1 MNDINTYGDL
11 KKAVRI
17 WLNRKDGTTLENIPM
32 FVNMAHKQFTRM
44 VKLPYYEVLVS
55 LEAIEGFEYVNIPQ
69 DFLSAKHIS
78 INGIPYNRVDNETF
92 LRIKN
97 SGTQNTVIQQP
108 RDAGNTGGFPF
119 LQGATT
125 EKSFFFTRVGGQL
138 HFIPELVPGDVVEM
152 VYQRDIPEMKV
163 DSEEPYS
170 LLVASDIML
179 YLSLRHASTFLR
191 DPEQE
196 QYWMQKASDAAASL
210 QQQLDEAEWS
220 GSALVVPQFS
230 R

>member
-1 MNDINTYGDL
+1 MKDINTYGDL
-11 KKAVRI
+11 KRAVRL
-17 WLNRKDGTTLENIPM
+17 WLNRKDSTTLENIPM

-55 LEAIEGFEYVNIPQ
+55 LEALEGFEYVNIPQ
-69 DFLSAKHIS
+69 DFLNAKHIS
-78 INGIPYNRVDNETF
+78 INGMPYNRVDNETF
-92 LRIKN
+92 LRLKN

-108 RDAGNTGGFPF
+108 RAGTGFDF

-138 HFIPELVPGDVVEM
+138 HFIPELVPGDIVEM
-152 VYQRDIPEMKV
+152 VYQRDIPEFV
-163 DSEEPYS
+163 EDNEEPYS

-179 YLSLRHASTFLR
+179 YLSLRHAATFLR
-191 DPEQE
+191 DNEQE
-196 QYWMQKASDAAASL
+196 MYWMQKATESAQSL
-210 QQQLDEAEWS
+210 QQQLDDAEWS
-220 GSALVVPQFS
+220 GSSLVVPQFS

>member
-11 KKAVRI
+11 KRAVRL
-17 WLNRKDGTTLENIPM
+17 WLNRKDASTLDNIPM
-32 FVNMAHKQFTRM
+32 FINMAAKQFTRM

-78 INGIPYNRVDNETF
+78 INGKPYNRVDNETF

-97 SGTQNTVIQQP
+97 SGTQDTDLGDQ
-108 RDAGNTGGFPF
+108 AF
-119 LQGATT
+119 LTGATT
-125 EKSFFFTRVGGQL
+125 ASKYFFTRVGGQL
-138 HFIPELVPGDVVEM
+138 HFNPTLTPGDVVEM
-152 VYQRDIPEMKV
+152 VYQRDIPEFK
-163 DSEEPYS
+163 DDNEEPYT
-170 LLVASDIML
+170 LLVASDAML

-196 QYWMQKASDAAASL
+196 QYWMAKANESAQSL

-220 GSALVVPQFS
+220 GSSMVVPQFS
-230 R
+230 Q

>member
-11 KKAVRI
+11 KRAVRL
-17 WLNRKDGTTLENIPM
+17 WLNRKDATTLENIPM
-32 FVNMAHKQFTRM
+32 FINMAAKQFTRM

-55 LEAIEGFEYVNIPQ
+55 LEAIEGFDYVNIPQ

-78 INGIPYNRVDNETF
+78 INGRPYNRADNETF

-97 SGTQNTVIQQP
+97 SGTQDTTISEDNKY
-108 RDAGNTGGFPF
+108 GF
-119 LQGATT
+119 LTGATT
-125 EKSFFFTRVGGQL
+125 ESKYFFTRVGGQL
-138 HFIPELVPGDVVEM
+138 HFIPELAPGDIVEM
-152 VYQRDIPEMKV
+152 VYQRDIPEFKT
-163 DSEEPYS
+163 DNEEPYT
-170 LLVASDIML
+170 LLVASDVML

-196 QYWMQKASDAAASL
+196 QYWMTKANEAAQSL

-220 GSALVVPQFS
+220 GSAMVVPQFS
-230 R
+230 M

>member
-17 WLNRKDGTTLENIPM
+17 WLNRKDAATLDNIPM
-32 FVNMAHKQFTRM
+32 FINMAHKQFTRM
-44 VKLPYYEVLVS
+44 IKLPYYEVLVS

-78 INGIPYNRVDNETF
+78 VNGHPYNRVDNETF
-92 LRIKN
+92 MRIKN
-97 SGTQNTVIQQP
+97 SGTQNTEVP
-108 RDAGNTGGFPF
+108 TGDDYKYDF
-119 LQGATT
+119 LTGATT
-125 EKSFFFTRVGGQL
+125 ESKFFFTRVGGQF
-138 HFIPELVPGDVVEM
+138 HFIPTLSTGDVVEM
-152 VYQRDIPEMKV
+152 VYQRDIPELK
-163 DSEEPYS
+163 DDNDEPYS

-191 DPEQE
+191 DNEQE
-196 QYWMQKASDAAASL
+196 QFWMAKASDSAASL
-210 QQQLDEAEWS
+210 QGQLDEAEWS
-220 GSALVVPQFS
+220 GSAMVVPQFS

>member
-11 KKAVRI
+11 KRAVRL
-17 WLNRKDGTTLENIPM
+17 WLNRKDASTLDNIPM
-32 FVNMAHKQFTRM
+32 FINMAAKQFTRM

-78 INGIPYNRVDNETF
+78 INGKPYNRVDNETF

-97 SGTQNTVIQQP
+97 TGTQDTNLGDQ
-108 RDAGNTGGFPF
+108 AF
-119 LQGATT
+119 LTGATT
-125 EKSFFFTRVGGQL
+125 ASKYFFTRVGGQL
-138 HFIPELVPGDVVEM
+138 HFNPTLKVGDIVEM
-152 VYQRDIPEMKV
+152 VYQRDIPEFKE
-163 DSEEPYS
+163 DNDEPYT

-196 QYWMQKASDAAASL
+196 QYWMTKANEAAQSL
-210 QQQLDEAEWS
+210 HAQLDEAEWS
-220 GSALVVPQFS
+220 GSAMVVPQFS
-230 R
+230 Q

>member
-11 KKAVRI
+11 KRAIRI
-17 WLNRKDGTTLENIPM
+17 WLNRKDAATLDNIPM
-32 FVNMAHKQFTRM
+32 FINMAHKQFTRM

-69 DFLSAKHIS
+69 DFLSAKNIS
-78 INGIPYNRVDNETF
+78 INGQPYNRLDNETF

-97 SGTQNTVIQQP
+97 SGTQNSTI
-108 RDAGNTGGFPF
+108 DEDNKFGF

-125 EKSFFFTRVGGQL
+125 EGKFFFTRVGGQL
-138 HFIPELVPGDVVEM
+138 HFIPAPNAGDIVEM
-152 VYQRDIPEMKV
+152 VYQRDIPEMKT
-163 DSEEPYS
+163 DTEEPYS

-191 DPEQE
+191 DNEQE
-196 QYWMQKASDAAASL
+196 MYWMQKATDAAASL
-210 QQQLDEAEWS
+210 GQQLDEAEWS

>member
-17 WLNRKDGTTLENIPM
+17 WLNRKDAATLDNIPM
-32 FVNMAHKQFTRM
+32 FINMAHKQFTRM

-55 LEAIEGFEYVNIPQ
+55 LEAVEGFEYVNIPQ

-78 INGIPYNRVDNETF
+78 VNGHPYNRVDNETF
-92 LRIKN
+92 MRIKS
-97 SGTQNTVIQQP
+97 SGTQNTEIP
-108 RDAGNTGGFPF
+108 TEGDYKYDYLT
-119 LQGATT
+119 GATT
-125 EKSFFFTRVGGQL
+125 ESKYFFTRVGGQF
-138 HFIPELVPGDVVEM
+138 HFIPTLIPGDVVEM
-152 VYQRDIPEMKV
+152 VYQRDIPELKK
-163 DSEEPYS
+163 DSDEPYS

-191 DPEQE
+191 DNEQE
-196 QYWMQKASDAAASL
+196 QFWMAKASDSAASL
-210 QQQLDEAEWS
+210 QAQLDEAEWS
-220 GSALVVPQFS
+220 GSAMVVPQFS